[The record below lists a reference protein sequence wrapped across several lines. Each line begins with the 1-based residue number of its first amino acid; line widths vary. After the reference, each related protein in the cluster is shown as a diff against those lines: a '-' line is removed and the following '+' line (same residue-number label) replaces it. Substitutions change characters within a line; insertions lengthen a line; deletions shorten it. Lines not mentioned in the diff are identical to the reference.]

1 MNEGEIDA
9 LQVSWNVQ
17 EHAASFGFDWPDIHG
32 VLDKIEE
39 ELNEMREAV
48 ASGNLQH
55 AQKELGDLLL
65 AAVNAARF
73 LEANPE
79 EVLEKATK
87 RFHARFQAVQNVL
100 AQEGRDMKTCSLREL
115 DEVWNRVKV
124 DADQALENSA

>member
-1 MNEGEIDA
+1 MDEIGKNA
-9 LQVSWNVQ
+9 LQVSWMVQ
-17 EHAASFGFDWPDIHG
+17 EQAASFGFDWPDIHG

-48 ASGNLQH
+48 ASGNLPH

-65 AAVNAARF
+65 AAVNTARF
-73 LEANPE
+73 LEADPE
-79 EVLEKATK
+79 DVLDKATK
-87 RFHARFQAVQNVL
+87 RFQARFRAVQKVF

-115 DEVWNRVKV
+115 DDVWNRVKV